1 MIVITFIIYNLV
13 RLSSTRS
20 GSGRPL
26 SEKGTRSD
34 DRTRL
39 EHGKEPSGYK
49 LERRQ
54 TSFNCNDRI
63 P

>member
-1 MIVITFIIYNLV
+1 MFLYLQLSTVKFNTFGFV
-13 RLSSTRS
+13 AFGRS
-20 GSGRPL
+20 L
-26 SEKGTRSD
+26 SEKGTRGD

-39 EHGKEPSGYK
+39 EHEKEPSGYK